1 MQNSLKLTA
10 EIEKKHIKEVIMV
23 DIPSTWD
30 FTKCGRHR
38 KTSHIKSH
46 GTADIEITGTQES
59 LGKVSPWTVQ
69 HQGCGEKGLVVRVS
83 EGFFAPTE
91 DVLEHHRKGI

>member
-10 EIEKKHIKEVIMV
+10 ETEGKLIKKLITI
-23 DIPSTWD
+23 DIPKTWD

-38 KTSHIKSH
+38 KTSH
-46 GTADIEITGTQES
+46 TNTLAAADIEITGKEES
-59 LGKVSPWTVQ
+59 FSDINPWTVQ
-69 HQGCGEKGLVVRVS
+69 HQGCGKKGFVVKIS
-83 EGFFAPTE
+83 EGFFAHTE